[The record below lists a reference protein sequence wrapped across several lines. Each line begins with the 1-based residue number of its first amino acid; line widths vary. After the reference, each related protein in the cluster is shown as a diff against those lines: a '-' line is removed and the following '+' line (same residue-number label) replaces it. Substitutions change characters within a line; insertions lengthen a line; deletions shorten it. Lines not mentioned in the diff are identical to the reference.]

1 MKAVK
6 AAGRAG
12 GFTLI
17 ELLVTLAI
25 LAALGAMVVPL
36 AQVQVQRAR
45 EQELR
50 IALRELRAAIDA
62 YKRAA
67 DEGRVRRD
75 AGSTGYPAE
84 LSLLVDGVEDQRHPQ
99 KRKIYFLR
107 RIPRDPMA
115 GDESQGDAETWQLRA
130 YASEPDDPQP
140 GADIYDVTS
149 RSPLVGLNGVPY
161 RQW

>member
-75 AGSTGYPAE
+75 AGSFGGLQRISGGTAADKTQPT
-84 LSLLVDGVEDQRHPQ
+84 LVFGRILD
-99 KRKIYFLR
+99 R
-107 RIPRDPMA
+107 RVACMGWR
-115 GDESQGDAETWQLRA
+115 R
-130 YASEPDDPQP
+130 
-140 GADIYDVTS
+140 V
-149 RSPLVGLNGVPY
+149 
-161 RQW
+161 RQIMQ

>member
-1 MKAVK
+1 MNSRR
-6 AAGRAG
+6 GR

-45 EQELR
+45 EQDLR
-50 IALRELRAAIDA
+50 IALRELRGAIDA

-67 DEGRVRRD
+67 DEGRIRRD
-75 AGSTGYPAE
+75 AGNTGYPAE
-84 LSLLVDGVEDQRHPQ
+84 LELLVQGVEDQRDP
-99 KRKIYFLR
+99 KRKKLYFLR

-115 GDESQGDAETWQLRA
+115 GDDTLSDAETWQLRA

-140 GADIYDVTS
+140 GADIYDVIS

-161 RQW
+161 RRW